1 MLKFVKLIWY
11 IIQTKEDVMN
21 KITVQSPDG
30 NKVKYTRGAYVLI
43 MGDKELSLGG
53 AEGNGKKD

>member
-11 IIQTKEDVMN
+11 ITQTKANVMN

-30 NKVKYTRGAYVLI
+30 NKVKYTKGKCDI
-43 MGDKELSLGG
+43 KGDKELSLGG

>member
-11 IIQTKEDVMN
+11 ITQTKANVMN

-30 NKVKYTRGAYVLI
+30 NKVKYTKGKCDI
-43 MGDKELSLGG
+43 KGDKELSLRGN
-53 AEGNGKKD
+53 EGNGKKD

>member
-11 IIQTKEDVMN
+11 ITQSKANVMN

-30 NKVKYTRGAYVLI
+30 NKVTYTRGGMRY
-43 MGDKELSLGG
+43 KRR
-53 AEGNGKKD
+53 

>member
-21 KITVQSPDG
+21 KNTVQYPDG
-30 NKVKYTRGAYVLI
+30 NKVKYTRGGMRY
-43 MGDKELSLGG
+43 KRR
-53 AEGNGKKD
+53 

>member
-11 IIQTKEDVMN
+11 ITQTKANVMN

-30 NKVKYTRGAYVLI
+30 NKVKYTKGKCDI
-43 MGDKELSLGG
+43 KGDKELSLGG
-53 AEGNGKKD
+53 TEGSGKKI